1 MKKIALMMMA
11 LAATLS
17 FVSCDSTE
25 TEYATNADYATVVGT
40 MPVTLVTDSNQTLIV
55 ADCATEIGTYSP
67 AYGQRALIYFS
78 PLQSADGKLS
88 NQIKLYGYMHFDDS
102 ETAMLAEGEE
112 TDYGQYEVDIYRD
125 YTGSYYLVH
134 ATKSVIDVVIAST
147 GTRDKVADHGY
158 TLVLDEDEPVVDGYL
173 SLTLAH
179 ETTEAES
186 SVTTYIFTPR
196 TFDLTMAPFADYIE
210 GTTGVRITA
219 KGLGSKGPVVH
230 QFTWAN

>member
-11 LAATLS
+11 LAATFS
-17 FVSCDSTE
+17 FASCDSAE
-25 TEYATNADYATVVGT
+25 TEYATNVEYATVVST
-40 MPVTLVTDSNQTLIV
+40 MPVKFQTDANQTLIV

-125 YTGSYYLVH
+125 YTGAYYLVH
-134 ATKSVIDVVIAST
+134 ATKKVLDMVVVST
-147 GTRDKVADHGY
+147 GTPEKLSEHGY

-179 ETTEAES
+179 ETSEAE
-186 SVTTYIFTPR
+186 TKTYVMTPR
-196 TFDLTMAPFADYIE
+196 TFDLSSAPFADYIE
-210 GTTGVRITA
+210 GTTGLRITT
-219 KGLGSKGPVVH
+219 KGISSENPVVH

>member
-1 MKKIALMMMA
+1 MKKIALMMLA

-17 FVSCDSTE
+17 FASCDSAE
-25 TEYATNADYATVVGT
+25 TEYATNVDYATVVGT

-67 AYGQRALIYFS
+67 AYGQRALIYYT
-78 PLQSADGKLS
+78 PLQTADGKKS
-88 NQIKLYGYMHFDDS
+88 NQVKLYGYMHFDAS
-102 ETAMLAEGEE
+102 ETAILSPGEE

-147 GTRDKVADHGY
+147 GTPDKLADHGY

-179 ETTEAES
+179 ETSEAE
-186 SVTTYIFTPR
+186 TKTYVMTPR
-196 TFDLTMAPFADYIE
+196 TFDLSSAPFAHYIE

-219 KGLGSKGPVVH
+219 KGLGSKDPVVH
-230 QFTWAN
+230 KFTWAN

>member
-25 TEYATNADYATVVGT
+25 TEYATNVDYATVVGT
-40 MPVTLVTDSNQTLIV
+40 MPVTLVTDSNQTLEV
-55 ADCATEIGTYSP
+55 AECATEIGTYSP

-88 NQIKLYGYMHFDDS
+88 NQIKLYGYMHFDAS
-102 ETAMLAEGEE
+102 ETAILSPGEE

-147 GTRDKVADHGY
+147 GTPDKLADHGY

-173 SLTLAH
+173 NLTLAH
-179 ETTEAES
+179 ETSEAE
-186 SVTTYIFTPR
+186 TKTYVMTPR
-196 TFDLTMAPFADYIE
+196 TFDLSSAPFAHYIE
-210 GTTGVRITA
+210 GTNGLRITT
-219 KGLGSKGPVVH
+219 KGISSENPVVH

>member
-17 FVSCDSTE
+17 FASCDSAE
-25 TEYATNADYATVVGT
+25 TEYATNVEYATVVST
-40 MPVTLVTDSNQTLIV
+40 MPVTFQTDANQTIIV

-67 AYGQRALIYFS
+67 SFGQRALIYYT
-78 PLQSADGKLS
+78 PLQTADGKKS
-88 NQIKLYGYMHFDDS
+88 NQVKLYGYMHFDAS
-102 ETAMLAEGEE
+102 ETAILSPGEE

-147 GTRDKVADHGY
+147 GTPDKLADHGY
-158 TLVLDEDEPVVDGYL
+158 TLVLDEDEPVEDGYL
-173 SLTLAH
+173 NLTLAH
-179 ETTEAES
+179 ETTESEG
-186 SVTTYIFTPR
+186 TTNNYMLTPR

-219 KGLGSKGPVVH
+219 KGLGSKDPVVH
-230 QFTWAN
+230 KFTWAN

>member
-17 FVSCDSTE
+17 FASCDSAE
-25 TEYATNADYATVVGT
+25 TEYATNVDYATVVGT

-125 YTGSYYLVH
+125 YTGAYYLVH
-134 ATKSVIDVVIAST
+134 ATKKVLDMVIVST
-147 GTRDKVADHGY
+147 GTPEKLSEHGY

-173 SLTLAH
+173 NLTLAH
-179 ETTEAES
+179 ETSEAE
-186 SVTTYIFTPR
+186 TKTYVMTPR
-196 TFDLTMAPFADYIE
+196 TFDLSSAPFAHYIE
-210 GTTGVRITA
+210 GTNGLRITT
-219 KGLGSKGPVVH
+219 KGISSENPVVH